1 VERNVHVLSIKMHPF
16 EFGSLAMLRFFDR
29 VYFARVF

>member
-1 VERNVHVLSIKMHPF
+1 MKRNVHKLGIKMQPF
-16 EFGSLAMLRFFDR
+16 EFGSLITLSFFEY